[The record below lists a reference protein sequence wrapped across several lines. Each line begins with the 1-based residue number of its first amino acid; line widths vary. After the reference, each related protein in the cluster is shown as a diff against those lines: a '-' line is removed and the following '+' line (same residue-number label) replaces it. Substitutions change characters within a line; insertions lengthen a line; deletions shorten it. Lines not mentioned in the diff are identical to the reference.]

1 MATALR
7 GAGTSHH
14 PGYTVKLALLAEEQ
28 VSLPQGLQSVRGV
41 PVPLVC
47 HFVARMRKD
56 ALLPGFMTHETDE
69 RSDPAPQQLQ
79 PSAKE
84 ALYLTWTTL

>member
-1 MATALR
+1 MAIALR
-7 GAGTSHH
+7 GAGTAHH
-14 PGYTVKLALLAEEQ
+14 LGYTVKLALLAGVQ
-28 VSLPQGLQSVRGV
+28 VSLPQGLQSERGG
-41 PVPLVC
+41 PVPLVF

-56 ALLPGFMTHETDE
+56 ALLPGFLTHERDE

-79 PSAKE
+79 PSAKK